1 MKLLLD
7 ENGNV
12 VVRNGRPVYV
22 HDDGKEIEFDA
33 AGTAATIA
41 RLNKEAQ
48 THREG
53 KEAAESTAKTLGEQL
68 KTFEGIDPEGVRKS
82 LGRLKDIDDGRLIDS
97 GKLDEVRGTVA
108 KDYEGRL
115 SAAAQTYQQKE
126 DAHLAS
132 LAAMKADNEKL
143 TGTLHN
149 EVIGGSFARSNFI
162 KEKLL
167 LPADITQ
174 ATFGKH
180 FKMEDGKVVATD
192 ATGNRIFS
200 RARPGELADF
210 DEAIG
215 TLVDQYPNR
224 DHILR
229 PSGASGSGASASAGS
244 SNGGSK
250 GIKRSQF
257 DQMNPAEKSAHMR
270 SGAGVSDD

>member
-1 MKLLLD
+1 MKLLFD
-7 ENGNV
+7 DNGNV

-53 KEAAESTAKTLGEQL
+53 KEAAEGTARTLGEQL
-68 KTFEGIDPEGVRKS
+68 KSFEGIDPEGVRKS

-126 DAHLAS
+126 DGHLS
-132 LAAMKADNEKL
+132 TLAAMKAENEKL
-143 TGTLHN
+143 IGTLHN
-149 EVIGGSFARSNFI
+149 EVIGGSFARSGFI
-162 KEKLL
+162 KDKLT
-167 LPADITQ
+167 LPVDIAQ

-180 FKMEDGKVVATD
+180 FKMEDGQVVATD
-192 ATGNRIFS
+192 GTGNRIYS
-200 RARPGELADF
+200 RARPGEFADF
-210 DEAIG
+210 DEALG
-215 TLVDQYPNR
+215 TLVENYPNR
-224 DHILR
+224 DHIMR
-229 PSGASGSGASASAGS
+229 ASGASGSGASASVG
-244 SNGGSK
+244 SNGGASK
-250 GIKRSQF
+250 GMTRAQF
-257 DQMNPAEKSAHMR
+257 DQLAPMEQSKAARTMTIT
-270 SGAGVSDD
+270 D